1 MMADTG
7 TLALA
12 ALLLHALA
20 FLVLAVAAPLRRLGR
35 PAAYASILC
44 AAGSL
49 ASAILA
55 CGFRLKPEATGGSDA
70 TGEAISRLVW
80 AWLPSEGQTLET
92 VGVLADADSTMML
105 VLVALVALL
114 VQVYSLGYLHD
125 EEPPALGRY

>member
-1 MMADTG
+1 MMAGNG

-35 PAAYASILC
+35 PAAYVSILC

-49 ASAILA
+49 AAAILSWRA
-55 CGFRLKPEATGGSDA
+55 HA
-70 TGEAISRLVW
+70 GEAISRLVW
-80 AWLPSEGQTLET
+80 AWLPAEGQTLAT
-92 VGVLADADSTMML
+92 VGVLADADSTVML

-114 VQVYSLGYLHD
+114 VQVYRSATCMTRSRRRSAATT
-125 EEPPALGRY
+125 PTSRSSRSR